1 MTLKR
6 TKRCY
11 SLDTYFDTR
20 NSQHQHRISNRT
32 IFANYLAARI
42 NPESESDSISNKNI
56 FKNLIIHKQNCKL

>member
-11 SLDTYFDTR
+11 SLDTYFDKR
-20 NSQHQHRISNRT
+20 NSQLIQYRISNRT

-42 NPESESDSISNKNI
+42 NQERENEENNFKNI
-56 FKNLIIHKQNCKL
+56 IINKQKGTL